1 MSFTHRIV
9 REWNSGSLQLN
20 QSKEVTSELESNI
33 SISIPDSTT
42 DQLVA
47 WAIDITQLKSL
58 HIQTTQDITIET
70 NNPAGTSAAA
80 DDTLTLLANQPIS
93 WQEGDVMDHPFTA
106 DVTQIYVTNAS
117 GSAAQLDI
125 RAGVDPTV

>member
-1 MSFTHRIV
+1 MSFTHNIV

-20 QSKEVTSELESNI
+20 QSKAVTSELEANV
-33 SISIPDSTT
+33 SISIADSST
-42 DQLVA
+42 DKLVA
-47 WAIDITQLKSL
+47 WAIDISQLQSL
-58 HIQTTQDITIET
+58 HIQSDQNITIET

-93 WQEGDVMDHPFTA
+93 WQTGDVMSHPFTA

-117 GSAAQLDI
+117 GAAAQLEI
-125 RAGVDPTV
+125 RALVDATV